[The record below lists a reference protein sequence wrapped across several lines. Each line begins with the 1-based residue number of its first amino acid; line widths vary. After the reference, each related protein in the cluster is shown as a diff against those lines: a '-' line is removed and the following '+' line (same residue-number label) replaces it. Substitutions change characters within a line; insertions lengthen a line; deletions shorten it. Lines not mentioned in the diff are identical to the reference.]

1 LAAGYEPHIDLVFG
15 VDPGKTARHA
25 SCGQQMVNVSAT
37 QLRCEHTGG
46 IKMKKILALMAGLGI
61 GATLMYLF
69 DPKGGNRRRALIRD
83 QGISLKTKT
92 QKAVR
97 GKIADLKNRS
107 QGLLHETKNAFDKGR
122 QRAQQE
128 MSRDIVH

>member
-15 VDPGKTARHA
+15 VDPGQNCKARELRTTNGKCERNTAA
-25 SCGQQMVNVSAT
+25 
-37 QLRCEHTGG
+37 LRHTGG